1 MALRGNENDG
11 AERLAQNQPQEI
23 VRRNILDQ
31 MDEFIERISSI
42 RRALLGMSL
51 SAIVLAPLSMSLS
64 VYLVVHPS
72 FYNVLDLEDEFGYV
86 LAVFLGIVMAISMA
100 WLVNGVRQYRSMGSW
115 NKRYREYLAE
125 KDKMDQIIAANYGLE

>member
-1 MALRGNENDG
+1 MGGIGTKKMRW
-11 AERLAQNQPQEI
+11 RS
-23 VRRNILDQ
+23 V
-31 MDEFIERISSI
+31 
-42 RRALLGMSL
+42 
-51 SAIVLAPLSMSLS
+51 SAMVLAPLAIVLS
-64 VYLVVHPS
+64 IYLLLHPS
-72 FYNVLDLEDEFGYV
+72 FFAILEIENEFGYV